1 MQHKIGKYNRM
12 HRQQNKLQITTQTI
26 NININI
32 NINILHRILED
43 YLLWNI
49 KVYFSHNLSYKIGKV
64 DSNIP

>member
-12 HRQQNKLQITTQTI
+12 HRQQNKSQITTQTI

-32 NINILHRILED
+32 NILHRTLED

-49 KVYFSHNLSYKIGKV
+49 KVYFHTI
-64 DSNIP
+64 